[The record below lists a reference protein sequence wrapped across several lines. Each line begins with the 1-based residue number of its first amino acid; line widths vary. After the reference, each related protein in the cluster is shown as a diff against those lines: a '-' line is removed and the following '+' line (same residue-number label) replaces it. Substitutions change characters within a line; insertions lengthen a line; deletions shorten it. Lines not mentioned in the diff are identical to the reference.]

1 MEQSSM
7 AKVVTRKET
16 GKLVI
21 DFTYK
26 GIRCREQTA
35 LEDSPKNRKLVQSVV
50 DRLVQEMRKGSLNR
64 PAFRGG
70 LLV

>member
-1 MEQSSM
+1 M